1 MSRRLTNGD
10 TCSRHILTHSDALRG
25 WRRWQRDCKGKGE
38 LRHVRKL
45 GKENAPESPPYIIRP
60 GLRSP
65 PARLLLLLCCSS
77 SRTLFHLTFSDTRY
91 IQLLLF
97 NTTFPIKDAFLHAP
111 GRTQPCCH
119 RVGAGDQLLDAVDA
133 HFCFSGTCSDLLGP
147 MYAYPSLA
155 SMLLLTDHRWNQ

>member
-65 PARLLLLLCCSS
+65 PARLRLLLCCSS

-91 IQLLLF
+91 IQILLLQHHI
-97 NTTFPIKDAFLHAP
+97 PDQRCIS
-111 GRTQPCCH
+111 PCSWAH
-119 RVGAGDQLLDAVDA
+119 SALLPSRRRRRPTPRRCRRALLCLWHLFRPAWPNVCA
-133 HFCFSGTCSDLLGP
+133 SFSCF
-147 MYAYPSLA
+147 YASADRP
-155 SMLLLTDHRWNQ
+155 